1 MLQESLTALV
11 LGSTYVLLAVGL
23 SLIYGIL
30 RIIHVA
36 HAGVFVIGAYT
47 GYLAWDHTGSVWV
60 ALVAGTAAGALSGWL
75 IYVLVYRRLL
85 DAPRYVPLIASV
97 GVFIAIQDM
106 LAKEYLMGPARLGMR
121 TDTGLPDV
129 SLFGAALSN
138 RALFV
143 LIVTAVL
150 LAALGVLLR
159 RTDLGLQWRAT
170 AADRELAAASG
181 VDVRRSI
188 ASSFAV
194 GSALAGAAG
203 VTVAVYDGSVFAFM
217 GEIPSYKAFVIV
229 VLGGLGAVLGPIYA
243 GFALA
248 FAETVIIAEVGFAL
262 PRDAMAF
269 ILLIVALLLRPEGL
283 FTKARA

>member
-47 GYLAWDHTGSVWV
+47 GYLAWDATGSVWV

-97 GVFIAIQDM
+97 GVFIVIQDM